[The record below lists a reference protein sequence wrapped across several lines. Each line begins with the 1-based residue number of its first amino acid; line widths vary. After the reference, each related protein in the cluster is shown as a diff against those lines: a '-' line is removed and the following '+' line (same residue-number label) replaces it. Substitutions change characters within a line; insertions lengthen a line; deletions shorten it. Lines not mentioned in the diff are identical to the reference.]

1 MPAADERFM
10 RMAIRLARRGEGNAS
25 PNPMVGAVV
34 VKEGHA
40 VGLGWHEGPGTPHA
54 ERVAMQEAGASC
66 SGATLYVTLE
76 PCAHQG
82 RTAPCA
88 LAVIESGIRRVV
100 MAMQDPDPRVSG
112 RGTALLREAGIQVTT
127 DLLVDETRELYEAY
141 VVHRSQ
147 GRPFVIQKSAITLDG
162 KVAAADGSSRWI
174 TGEEARRDAHLL
186 RAGSDAVCVGVG
198 SVIAD
203 DPLLTVRVPHSGSDP
218 IRVVVDSNAR
228 TPVGARILT
237 AGPPTIIYTTAF
249 PDSERVA
256 KLQRA
261 GAEVIEVAHE
271 SGRVSLKAMLDDL
284 ARKGVM
290 TLLLEG
296 GATLAG
302 SFASGG
308 WTDKYVFYLA
318 PKLLGDEGLSALA
331 GWTAPTITSAKN
343 LVIESAEMVGGDLKV
358 IAYPKIESSELAS
371 GES

>member
-1 MPAADERFM
+1 VTADERFM
-10 RMAIRLARRGEGNAS
+10 RMAIRLARRGEGIAS
-25 PNPMVGAVV
+25 PNPMVGAVIV
-34 VKEGHA
+34 REGHA
-40 VGLGWHEGPGTPHA
+40 VGSGWHQGPGTPHA
-54 ERVAMQEAGASC
+54 EMVAIKEAGSSC

-76 PCAHQG
+76 PCAHHG

-88 LAVIESGIRRVV
+88 PAVIESGVRRVV
-100 MAMQDPDPRVSG
+100 LGMQDPDPRVSG
-112 RGTALLREAGIQVTT
+112 RGTALLREAGIEVTA
-127 DLLVDETRELYEAY
+127 DLPVDETKELYEAY
-141 VVHRSQ
+141 VVHRTQ

-162 KVAAADGSSRWI
+162 KIAAVDGTSRWI
-174 TGEEARRDAHLL
+174 TGEEARRDAHVL
-186 RAGSDAVCVGVG
+186 RARSDAVCVGVG

-228 TPVGARILT
+228 TPVGSRILT
-237 AGPPTIIYTTAF
+237 AGPPTIIYTTAS
-249 PDSERVA
+249 PDSQRVA

-284 ARKGVM
+284 ARKGVI

-308 WTDKYVFYLA
+308 WIDKYVFYLA
-318 PKLLGDEGLSALA
+318 PKLLGDGGLSVLA
-331 GWTAPTITSAKN
+331 SWTATTITSAKN
-343 LVIESAEMVGGDLKV
+343 LSIEAVEMIGEDLKV
-358 IAYPKIESSELAS
+358 VAYPNNESSDLAS